1 MQPFFICYIFFT
13 NFFVILYA
21 VMEVDIDEELTTVG
35 TPESLGYYGMLFLA
49 VWRNS
54 VGKLGVPNYDKIAE

>member
-1 MQPFFICYIFFT
+1 MRPFVVCYIFFG

-21 VMEVDIDEELTTVG
+21 VMGVEIDGELLTEG
-35 TPESLGYYGMLFLA
+35 TPEYLGYYGMLYLA

-54 VGKLGVPNYDKIAE
+54 VGKLGFPAYGSMIK

>member
-1 MQPFFICYIFFT
+1 
-13 NFFVILYA
+13 
-21 VMEVDIDEELTTVG
+21 MEVDIDEELTTAG

-54 VGKLGVPNYDKIAE
+54 VGKLGMPNYE